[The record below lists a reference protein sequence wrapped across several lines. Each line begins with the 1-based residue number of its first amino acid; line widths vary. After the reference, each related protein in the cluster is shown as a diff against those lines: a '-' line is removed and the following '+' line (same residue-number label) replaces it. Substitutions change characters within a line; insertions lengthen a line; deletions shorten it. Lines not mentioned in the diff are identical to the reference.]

1 MSTSHA
7 LATNDESG
15 KPGANPA
22 HALATQARVR
32 SLPDQWTHRTPS
44 GVTYGS
50 LAAVSGAPPEPPEP
64 KPDAA
69 NLAVRQSPLQVL
81 WVLTRT
87 EFRAR
92 YRAQALGLVWS
103 MLNPLVMM
111 GIISIIFTQV
121 FRSAEKNFPIFLLI
135 GLLVWQWFN
144 ASITTVI
151 NVFVS
156 NADIIKRTIFPRPLL
171 PIASILSFTI
181 NFCIE
186 SLTLLMFLPI
196 FPGAFALTP
205 ALLLVPVLLAL
216 ALCLMFGIALALSV
230 LNVIYRDVGYL
241 VTTALLI
248 LYWLTPVFYPLE
260 VIPYPYR
267 MILQCNPLA
276 GILHGLRQAIMHGQV
291 PTLMGWAG
299 IVIPTAITMI
309 VGWRVFRHYEH
320 MVLDYV

>member
-7 LATNDESG
+7 LAANDDNG

-22 HALATQARVR
+22 HALASHSRVR
-32 SLPDQWTHRTPS
+32 RLPDQWTHRTPS
-44 GVTYGS
+44 GVTYGP
-50 LAAVSGAPPEPPEP
+50 LAAVSGAPPEPLEP
-64 KPDAA
+64 NSDAA
-69 NLAVRQSPLQVL
+69 NIAVRQSPLQVL

-135 GLLVWQWFN
+135 GLLVWQWFS
-144 ASITTVI
+144 ASITTVT

-181 NFCIE
+181 NFSIE
-186 SLTLLMFLPI
+186 SLTLLLFIPI
-196 FPGAFALTP
+196 FPDAFTLSP
-205 ALLLVPVLLAL
+205 VLLLVPVLLML

-260 VIPYPYR
+260 VITYPYR
-267 MILQCNPLA
+267 IILQCNPLA
-276 GILHGLRQAIMHGQV
+276 GILHGLRQAIMHGQL

-299 IVIPTAITMI
+299 MLIPTAIIMI
-309 VGWRVFRHYEH
+309 IGWRVFRHYEH